1 MTDNNDG
8 TLTAVADP
16 KNATVT
22 AKNTYTAAGTLK
34 LDAEKTFKN
43 GVLQGGEF
51 TFELKDVDGK
61 VLQSKKNDADGK
73 VSFDM
78 IAYTPADVAKAPY
91 TYTVS
96 EVTGTNKNV
105 KYDQTIY
112 TVTVSLKDK
121 GNGELEV
128 TKEIDNG
135 GKLKFVNEQLE
146 AETSIEI
153 GGVKVF
159 KGQDLKADQF
169 KFVMVDENGKTIRE
183 TRNEAGGNFTFGKI
197 TYKLSDLGGSKQK
210 VYTYNISEV
219 KGSDK
224 SIIYD
229 KKVYT
234 VTVTVTYNDGK
245 LTAAASKKRADIRFV
260 NDVTRVQISKI
271 DISTNK
277 ELPGAK
283 LSIIDKDGKTVE
295 SWISG
300 KEPHMIEKLRP
311 GVYTLHE
318 VTAPDGYEVAKDVKF
333 TVKET
338 GEIQKVTMA
347 DAPKET
353 RKHTTTT
360 RRSSRSPRTGD
371 TSNIFVWILLLA
383 LGSIMFGATWRIKK
397 KTEKDTNQR

>member
-1 MTDNNDG
+1 MDH
-8 TLTAVADP
+8 
-16 KNATVT
+16 K
-22 AKNTYTAAGTLK
+22 K
-34 LDAEKTFKN
+34 
-43 GVLQGGEF
+43 
-51 TFELKDVDGK
+51 
-61 VLQSKKNDADGK
+61 SKKDLQQDKDNTADWNY
-73 VSFDM
+73 V
-78 IAYTPADVAKAPY
+78 
-91 TYTVS
+91 
-96 EVTGTNKNV
+96 
-105 KYDQTIY
+105 
-112 TVTVSLKDK
+112 
-121 GNGELEV
+121 
-128 TKEIDNG
+128 
-135 GKLKFVNEQLE
+135 
-146 AETSIEI
+146 
-153 GGVKVF
+153 
-159 KGQDLKADQF
+159 
-169 KFVMVDENGKTIRE
+169 
-183 TRNEAGGNFTFGKI
+183 
-197 TYKLSDLGGSKQK
+197 
-210 VYTYNISEV
+210 
-219 KGSDK
+219 
-224 SIIYD
+224 
-229 KKVYT
+229 
-234 VTVTVTYNDGK
+234 GK

-383 LGSIMFGATWRIKK
+383 LGSIMFGATWCIKK
-397 KTEKDTNQR
+397 RAENVQKRASLCIPPVHKTRGMLIVAFKNPISVFNVYPNPLSAMIKVFQRLVYSFICSTNRGRILIRIVTI